1 MPVYETY
8 TKAFREDAL
17 NLVAKGEKSISQ
29 IARDLGMSHWVLRRW
44 CSSDPMNRRKRKPP
58 IDVAGGPSE
67 TTEQRIARLERE
79 LQQLRKENEALRTD
93 KEILKKA
100 AAFFAKESK

>member
-1 MPVYETY
+1 MPVYDTY
-8 TKAFREDAL
+8 TPAFREDAL
-17 NLVAKGEKSISQ
+17 NLVAKGEASISQ

-44 CSSDPMNRRKRKPP
+44 CRSDPMKRRKRKPP
-58 IDVAGGPSE
+58 VDVAGGPDE
-67 TTEQRIARLERE
+67 TLERRMERLERE
-79 LQQLRKENEALRTD
+79 NQLLRKENEALRTD